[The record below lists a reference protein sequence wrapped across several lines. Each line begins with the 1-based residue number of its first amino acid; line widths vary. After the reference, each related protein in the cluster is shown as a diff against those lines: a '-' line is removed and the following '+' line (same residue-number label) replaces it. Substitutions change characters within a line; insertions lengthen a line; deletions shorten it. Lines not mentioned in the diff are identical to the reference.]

1 MELERGVA
9 VKVEVEVEV
18 ETGEVTNTP
27 NFNAPVAATIDVFNE
42 EGTSTRK
49 ELETDTG
56 MSKDAP

>member
-1 MELERGVA
+1 ME
-9 VKVEVEVEV
+9 VEVEVEV
-18 ETGEVTNTP
+18 GTGKVTNTP
-27 NFNAPVAATIDVFNE
+27 NSNAPDAATIDVFNE